1 MGLLGLMNYMKNGRR
16 FPKVTPENASKYYLF
31 ANEFT
36 LNGVYLYQILRREG
50 YDPIVVQ
57 NYALV
62 RLSELLREE
71 PLAVCISF
79 TFLYL
84 DDIKEIARRIKE
96 AGPPIP
102 VVGGVILAKKVLQRG
117 EGLAPQ
123 TRQWLGG
130 FSGKVD
136 AFIIETH
143 GEETLKHALDALGQD
158 KDLGY
163 VHTSASLT
171 ERERF
176 FHGKA
181 GRKNPGGQHRHS
193 LEITSP
199 GLSQENPLGHHH
211 QGMLL

>member
-102 VVGGVILAKKVLQRG
+102 VVGPA
-117 EGLAPQ
+117 
-123 TRQWLGG
+123 
-130 FSGKVD
+130 
-136 AFIIETH
+136 
-143 GEETLKHALDALGQD
+143 
-158 KDLGY
+158 
-163 VHTSASLT
+163 TSAMAS
-171 ERERF
+171 R
-176 FHGKA
+176 
-181 GRKNPGGQHRHS
+181 
-193 LEITSP
+193 
-199 GLSQENPLGHHH
+199 
-211 QGMLL
+211 